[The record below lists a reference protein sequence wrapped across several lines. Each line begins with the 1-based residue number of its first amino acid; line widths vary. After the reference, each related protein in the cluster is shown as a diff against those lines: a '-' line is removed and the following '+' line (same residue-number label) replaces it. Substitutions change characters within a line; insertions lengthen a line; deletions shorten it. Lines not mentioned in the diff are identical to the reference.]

1 MNTAISTR
9 NFTALIACLLLSSA
23 CALPTE
29 QLIKEALVTGDWS
42 EVEKR
47 EDAALRRQ
55 AREQSIHCGQ
65 NEVGYCK
72 ASGRLKKRVCTCEL
86 YSDVR
91 DASPQPSISDF
102 P

>member
-9 NFTALIACLLLSSA
+9 NFTALLVCLLLSSA
-23 CALPTE
+23 CALPME
-29 QLIKEALVTGDWS
+29 QLVNEALVTGNWS

-47 EDAALRRQ
+47 EAAALRRHV
-55 AREQSIHCGQ
+55 REQSMHCERD
-65 NEVGYCK
+65 EVVYCK
-72 ASGRLKKRVCTCEL
+72 ASGRLKKGVCTCKS

-91 DASPQPSISDF
+91 DALPQAPMSDF